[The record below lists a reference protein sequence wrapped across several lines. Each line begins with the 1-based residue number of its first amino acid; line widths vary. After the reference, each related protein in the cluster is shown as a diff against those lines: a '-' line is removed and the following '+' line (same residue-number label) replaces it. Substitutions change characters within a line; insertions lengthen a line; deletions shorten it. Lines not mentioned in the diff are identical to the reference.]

1 MDPQDISQNGSQN
14 IGQQQE
20 LLQQLKD
27 VTQPANP
34 GWWPPAPGWWLL
46 LFAVL
51 LFAGVLYWLFRKHT
65 ARKSRNVWRISALEE
80 HRRLHKMLENGS
92 DQTEVIAKL
101 SVLMRRVALAVEPRS
116 RIASLTDDQWLSK
129 LDAIGKT
136 TEYTNGVGS
145 VLYRHQYMRGQR
157 LEDDAVNDLFDI
169 TANTIKTASPELHQH
184 QHHQHQD
191 HQHQE
196 KGGSVAAL

>member
-1 MDPQDISQNGSQN
+1 MDSQLNV
-14 IGQQQE
+14 QQQE

-27 VTQPANP
+27 VAQPANP

-46 LFAVL
+46 LFSVL
-51 LFAGVLYWLFRKHT
+51 LIAGILYWLYRMQSTRKN
-65 ARKSRNVWRISALEE
+65 RNAWRTSALEE
-80 HRRLHKMLENGS
+80 HRRLHNMLENGS
-92 DQTEVIAKL
+92 GQTEVIAKL

-129 LDAIGKT
+129 LDVIGKT
-136 TEYTNGVGS
+136 TEYSNGVGS
-145 VLYRHQYMRGQR
+145 VLYRHQYMRDQR
-157 LEDDAVNDLFDI
+157 LEDKAVNDLFDI
-169 TANTIKTASPELHQH
+169 TASTIKTASPELHRH
-184 QHHQHQD
+184 